1 MSRRKFFC
9 HMVGYVLMIVI
20 TVLVLSIFMP
30 PKIELNVQD
39 CPVDLE
45 IVLNQTDYLY
55 DIDMILLI
63 GVLLFVAIGLEMKSC
78 ITKYLSTRG
87 FESKYY

>member
-78 ITKYLSTRG
+78 IIKYLSISR
-87 FESKYY
+87 